1 MVFIKDF
8 AIAYKGS
15 YKPKNPSKYKGNPD
29 TIIYRSLWERK
40 FMIYCDTNPNV
51 LEWSSEELVVPY
63 VNPFDNRIHRYFVDF
78 WVKLQEKDGSVSC
91 KMIEIKPDKQTKE
104 PKKKIKATRRYLNE
118 VQTFAI
124 NTSKWKAAEE
134 YCKKNGWQ
142 FLILTE
148 KHLFRK

>member
-1 MVFIKDF
+1 
-8 AIAYKGS
+8 
-15 YKPKNPSKYKGNPD
+15 
-29 TIIYRSLWERK
+29 
-40 FMIYCDTNPNV
+40 MIYCDTNPNV

-63 VNPFDNRIHRYFVDF
+63 VNPFDNRIHRYYVDF